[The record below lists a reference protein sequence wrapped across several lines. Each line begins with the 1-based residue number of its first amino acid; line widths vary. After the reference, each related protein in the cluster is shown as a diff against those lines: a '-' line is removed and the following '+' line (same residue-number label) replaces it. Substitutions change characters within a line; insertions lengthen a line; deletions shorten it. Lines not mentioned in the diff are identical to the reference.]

1 MNGEKQMNFSSM
13 SLTERLRYGSVNDI
27 DPEEIET
34 AARKSEAFDNLE
46 IENQIQEM
54 KAGFPEEDFMDA
66 LIDRMRDLANAV
78 RGKNKEIAETLLQEA
93 EQLKGEVIGNAEY
106 AADIGKRL
114 VKEING
120 HIEGET
126 K

>member
-1 MNGEKQMNFSSM
+1 MNFSSM

-27 DPEEIET
+27 DPEEIEM
-34 AARKSEAFDNLE
+34 AVRKSEAFDSLE
-46 IENQIQEM
+46 LESQIKEM
-54 KAGFPEEDFMDA
+54 RAGFPEEDFMDN

-78 RGKNKEIAETLLQEA
+78 RGNNKEIAETLLREA
-93 EQLKGEVIGNAEY
+93 EQLKSEIIGNAEY

-120 HIEGET
+120 QIEGET

>member
-1 MNGEKQMNFSSM
+1 MNFSSM

-27 DPEEIET
+27 DPEEIEM

-93 EQLKGEVIGNAEY
+93 ELLKIEVNGNAEY

-120 HIEGET
+120 QIEGET